1 MHKTEISIAGVKMD
15 LYRLDTLVVGSGA
28 AGLNA
33 AERLAAHGIPDIA
46 VITEGLNRGTSRNT
60 GSDKQTYYKLNMAGG
75 HPDSVRAMA
84 ETLFAGGAVHGD
96 IALVQAALS
105 PLCFAHLVD
114 IGVPFPHNEYG
125 EYIGYRTDHDTTT
138 RATSAGPL
146 TAQRMV
152 ECLETEVKRRDVPI
166 LERIQAVALIP
177 AGTPDVRH
185 IAGLLA
191 LDLADR
197 RVPRFVLF
205 QCTRIVWATG
215 GPAGLYA
222 DSVYPPSQSGATGIA
237 LEAGAPA
244 RNLTEWQYGIASTRF
259 RWNLSGTYQQV
270 LPRYVSTAADGSD
283 EREFL
288 REYFESDAAALNAVF
303 LKGYQWPFD
312 PAKLGGGGSST
323 VDLAVFRE
331 SRERGRRVFLDYR
344 NNPRGVTL
352 PLSADGIGAE
362 AYAYLARSGALEGTP
377 FDRLL
382 RMNPD
387 AVGLYAAHG
396 IDLARDRLEIAVCAQ
411 HCNGGLEGDH
421 WWQSPLRGLYPV
433 GEAAGSFGIHRP
445 GGSALNETQAGSR
458 RAAHHIALQGPAR
471 LPDVKSFLD
480 EALPVVRRRLSTVS
494 AMMTPELPGDRRL
507 PPGPFRRRL
516 QRRMSDAAGFL
527 RSPESVRSARD
538 ACLSELSDPA
548 AGQRVADPGQIPLAL
563 GNFDLLIAQYA
574 CLSAMLDAAAQDIG
588 SRGSWLAPDV
598 HGDRICAGIRYRLAA
613 PGTGDRIQ
621 TCFLTFPASSPSDRS
636 EPDTDG
642 SADRMDLL
650 PEPGF
655 SWNPVRPI
663 PPDDSW
669 FETEWARYRSRW
681 SIDTKE
687 DDGTCSSRT

>member
-1 MHKTEISIAGVKMD
+1 MQKTVVEIAGVKMD
-15 LYRLDTLVVGSGA
+15 LCRLDTLVVGSGA

-33 AERLAAHGIPDIA
+33 ADRLAAHGIRDIA
-46 VITEGLNRGTSRNT
+46 VLTEGLDRGTSRNT
-60 GSDKQTYYKLNMAGG
+60 GSDKQTYYKLNMSGAS
-75 HPDSVRAMA
+75 PDSARSMA

-125 EYIGYRTDHDTTT
+125 EYIGYRTDHDDTT

-146 TAQRMV
+146 TSQRMV
-152 ECLETEVKRRDVPI
+152 ECLEREVRRRNVPI
-166 LERIQAVALIP
+166 LERMQAVALIP
-177 AGTPDVRH
+177 AGPPDARR

-205 QCTRIVWATG
+205 QCERILWAAG

-270 LPRYVSTAADGSD
+270 LPRYVSTALDGSD

-288 REYFESDAAALNAVF
+288 YEYFETDADALGAVF

-312 PAKLGGGGSST
+312 PAKLGVGGSSI
-323 VDLAVFRE
+323 VDFAVFRE

-344 NNPRGVTL
+344 SNPRGVTL
-352 PLSADGIGAE
+352 PLSAVGIGAE
-362 AYAYLARSGALEGTP
+362 AHAYLARSGAVEGTP

-387 AVGLYAAHG
+387 AVDLYASHG
-396 IDLARDRLEIAVCAQ
+396 IDLARDLLEIAVCAQ
-411 HCNGGLEGDH
+411 HCNGGLAGDL
-421 WWQSPLRGLYPV
+421 WWHSPLRGLYPV

-458 RAAHHIALQGPAR
+458 RAAQHIALQGPAR
-471 LPDVKSFLD
+471 LPDAESFLD
-480 EALPVVRRRLSTVS
+480 EALPVVRRRLSAVS
-494 AMMTPELPGDRRL
+494 AMMTPELPGDLRL

-516 QRRMSDAAGFL
+516 QRRMSDAAGFM
-527 RSPESVRSARD
+527 RNPEDIRSARD
-538 ACLSELSDPA
+538 ACREELSDPA
-548 AGQRVADPGQIPLAL
+548 TGQRVGDPGQIPLAL
-563 GNFDLLIAQYA
+563 GNLDLLIAQYA
-574 CLSAMLDAAAQDIG
+574 CLSAMLDAAGQDIG
-588 SRGSWLAPDV
+588 SRGSWLALDAQ
-598 HGDRICAGIRYRLAA
+598 GDRSCAGIRYRLAA
-613 PGTGDRIQ
+613 PDSGDRIQ
-621 TCFLTFPASSPSDRS
+621 TCSLTFPAAVPSDRLD
-636 EPDTDG
+636 PVTGDP
-642 SADRMDLL
+642 ADRTDFL
-650 PEPGF
+650 PETGF

-669 FETEWARYRSRW
+669 FETEWARYRSLW
-681 SIDTKE
+681 SIDAKE
-687 DDGTCSSRT
+687 DDGTCSSKT